1 MKSVPMPIAVANRSS
16 SKPLRR
22 SCLCLQRFDIT
33 ISRRRIRYQRFEQ
46 MMRGVRNFVDGAI
59 KRFFVCV

>member
-1 MKSVPMPIAVANRSS
+1 VDNPSGCYGLGYPISLPRS
-16 SKPLRR
+16 R
-22 SCLCLQRFDIT
+22 LCFQRFDIT

-59 KRFFVCV
+59 ERFFVSV